1 MRQFLNNVTA
11 ISDKLIESLQ
21 TCSQYQG
28 SILTAITLQ
37 C

>member
-21 TCSQYQG
+21 TWSQYQA

-37 C
+37 R